1 MLFWCLTR
9 LLPNVGRQA
18 KSGFCRTQYLRNLS
32 SSQRLRGVCQKTT
45 VITPQ
50 PWTQHG
56 RSSGLGDSLGLKLLG
71 FLAFSLF
78 TKSAELEEEEKK
90 DKEDDIILLL
100 KRAKLSVMRGE
111 LVAADQIL
119 HLAIR
124 LAHQSHNTQA
134 IIYTY
139 DMMANVAFLRGQLS
153 NAEKLFKAAMS
164 FLLAHGAKED
174 DNAVIEMSLKL
185 ASIYAAQ
192 NQHQLAIHGFQFCT
206 ETLEEKIQK
215 QKDLS
220 EEAMSAKEKANTRL
234 LLGLCL
240 DSYARYLLTTRQLD
254 QALSSYQRAL
264 QLSRE
269 VQGDAHPQTIV
280 LMSDMATVLDMQGRH
295 DDAYGH
301 VKRALEL
308 ARETDHPDQHTILCN
323 LAGILMHQGHLVE
336 AGRLYKE
343 ALKLAES
350 KGDGEVVEQIKKG
363 LQELSKMTSRAS

>member
-9 LLPNVGRQA
+9 LLTNVGRQA
-18 KSGFCRTQYLRNLS
+18 GSGFCRTQYLRNLS
-32 SSQRLRGVCQKTT
+32 SSQRRRGVCQKAT
-45 VITPQ
+45 VLTPQ
-50 PWTQHG
+50 PWTQHA
-56 RSSGLGDSLGLKLLG
+56 RSSGL
-71 FLAFSLF
+71 AFSFF

-119 HLAIR
+119 HQAIR

-153 NAEKLFKAAMS
+153 NAEKLFKASMS

-215 QKDLS
+215 QKDLP
-220 EEAMSAKEKANTRL
+220 EEAMSAEERANTQL

-240 DSYARYLLTTRQLD
+240 DSYARYLLTNRQLD

-264 QLSRE
+264 QISRE
-269 VQGDAHPQTIV
+269 VQGDSHPQTIV
-280 LMSDMATVLDMQGRH
+280 LMNDMATVLDMQGH
-295 DDAYGH
+295 YDNAYGH

-323 LAGILMHQGHLVE
+323 FAGILMHQGHLDE

-363 LQELSKMTSRAS
+363 LQELSKTTSRAS

>member
-1 MLFWCLTR
+1 
-9 LLPNVGRQA
+9 
-18 KSGFCRTQYLRNLS
+18 
-32 SSQRLRGVCQKTT
+32 
-45 VITPQ
+45 
-50 PWTQHG
+50 
-56 RSSGLGDSLGLKLLG
+56 
-71 FLAFSLF
+71 
-78 TKSAELEEEEKK
+78 
-90 DKEDDIILLL
+90 
-100 KRAKLSVMRGE
+100 MRGE

-153 NAEKLFKAAMS
+153 N
-164 FLLAHGAKED
+164 D